1 MTKKILLAL
10 TALVALTLS
19 FSSCKKDDN
28 GNGKNPKTDV
38 KLRVEPKEV
47 KVMVGKTAQ
56 LTVTVEPADTKYTFE
71 SANADIATVSD
82 KGVITGVKVG
92 KTVISVKA
100 GNVTKTAD
108 VEVINAGAMDE
119 SRYAGKDNAS
129 EFIAPFYIAEQPK
142 IEEQIDLI
150 KVANE
155 AKGWKFLELASF
167 KEGNKAAV
175 FMAPNDGNKYTDK
188 RFGSQLNY
196 FFTPGKKEESFM
208 AFFSKTFSEKDP
220 VAAAVDGDAEMKESL
235 ESVLTLYGFSD
246 NIGSTKMNNGKT
258 VFVGANTKQFPEGP
272 YQAILFSNKGKSGY
286 SIVIMI
292 KLIESDQKSAQSL
305 TLNLNKI
312 SALEKLSNR

>member
-71 SANADIATVSD
+71 SANAEIATVSD
-82 KGVITGVKVG
+82 KGVITGVKIG

-108 VEVINAGAMDE
+108 VEVIEAGTMDE

-155 AKGWKFLELASF
+155 AKGWKFLKLASD
-167 KEGNKAAV
+167 EGSKAV
-175 FMAPNDGNKYTDK
+175 IFIAPNDGNKYTDK
-188 RFGSQLNY
+188 RFGSQINY
-196 FFTPGKKEESFM
+196 FFTPGEKEDSFM
-208 AFFSKTFSEKDP
+208 AFFSKTFSDKDP
-220 VAAAVDGDAEMKESL
+220 VVAAIDGDTELKESL
-235 ESVLTLYGFSD
+235 ESVLKLYGFSE
-246 NIGSTKMNNGKT
+246 NIGSAKLDNGKP
-258 VFVGANTKQFPEGP
+258 VFVGVNTDQFPEGP

-286 SIVIMI
+286 SVIIMI
-292 KLIESDQKSAQSL
+292 KLIESDQKSAQSI

-312 SALEKLSNR
+312 SSLEKLSNR

>member
-56 LTVTVEPADTKYTFE
+56 LTVTVEPVDTKYTFE

-82 KGVITGVKVG
+82 KGVITGVKIG

-108 VEVINAGAMDE
+108 VEVIEAGTMDE

-155 AKGWKFLELASF
+155 AKGWKFLKLASD
-167 KEGNKAAV
+167 EGSKAV
-175 FMAPNDGNKYTDK
+175 IFIAPNDGNKYTDK
-188 RFGSQLNY
+188 RFGSQINY

-246 NIGSTKMNNGKT
+246 NIGSTKLDNGKP
-258 VFVGANTKQFPEGP
+258 VFVGVNTKQFPEGP
-272 YQAILFSNKGKSGY
+272 YQAVLFSNKGKSGY

-292 KLIESDQKSAQSL
+292 KLIESDQQSAQSV

-312 SALEKLSNR
+312 SSLEKLSNR

>member
-71 SANADIATVSD
+71 SANAEIATVSD
-82 KGVITGVKVG
+82 KGVITGVKIG

-108 VEVINAGAMDE
+108 VEVIEAGTMDE

-155 AKGWKFLELASF
+155 AKGWKFLKLASD
-167 KEGNKAAV
+167 EGSKAV
-175 FMAPNDGNKYTDK
+175 IFIAPNDGNKYTDK
-188 RFGSQLNY
+188 RFGSQINY
-196 FFTPGKKEESFM
+196 FFTPGKKEDSFM

-246 NIGSTKMNNGKT
+246 NIGSTKLDNGKP
-258 VFVGANTKQFPEGP
+258 VFVGVNTKQFPEGP
-272 YQAILFSNKGKSGY
+272 YQAVLFSNKGKSGY

-292 KLIESDQKSAQSL
+292 KLIESDQQSAQSV

-312 SALEKLSNR
+312 SSLEKLSNR

>member
-82 KGVITGVKVG
+82 KGVITGVKIG

-108 VEVINAGAMDE
+108 VEVIEAGTMDE

-155 AKGWKFLELASF
+155 AKGWKFLKLASD
-167 KEGNKAAV
+167 EGSKAV
-175 FMAPNDGNKYTDK
+175 IFIAPNDGNKYTDK
-188 RFGSQLNY
+188 RFGSQINY

-246 NIGSTKMNNGKT
+246 NIGSTKLDNGKP
-258 VFVGANTKQFPEGP
+258 VFVGVNTKQFPEGP
-272 YQAILFSNKGKSGY
+272 YQAVLFSNKGKSGY

-292 KLIESDQKSAQSL
+292 KLIESDQQSAQSV

-312 SALEKLSNR
+312 SSLEKLSNR

>member
-82 KGVITGVKVG
+82 KGVITGVKIG

-108 VEVINAGAMDE
+108 VEVIEAGTMDE

-155 AKGWKFLELASF
+155 AKGWKFLKLASD
-167 KEGNKAAV
+167 EGSKAV
-175 FMAPNDGNKYTDK
+175 IFIAPNDGNKYTDK
-188 RFGSQLNY
+188 RFGSQINY

-246 NIGSTKMNNGKT
+246 NIGSTKLDNGKP
-258 VFVGANTKQFPEGP
+258 VFVGVNTKQFPEGP
-272 YQAILFSNKGKSGY
+272 YQAVLFSNKGKSGY
-286 SIVIMI
+286 SVIIMI
-292 KLIESDQKSAQSL
+292 KLIESDQKSAQSI

-312 SALEKLSNR
+312 SSLEKLSNR

>member
-1 MTKKILLAL
+1 
-10 TALVALTLS
+10 
-19 FSSCKKDDN
+19 
-28 GNGKNPKTDV
+28 
-38 KLRVEPKEV
+38 
-47 KVMVGKTAQ
+47 MVGKTAQ

-82 KGVITGVKVG
+82 KGVITGVKIG

-108 VEVINAGAMDE
+108 VEVIEAGTMDE

-155 AKGWKFLELASF
+155 AKGWQF
-167 KEGNKAAV
+167 KEVATFEKGDKAAV

-188 RFGSQLNY
+188 RFGSQLSY
-196 FFTPGKKEESFM
+196 FFIPGKKEESFM

-246 NIGSTKMNNGKT
+246 NIGSTKLDNGKP
-258 VFVGANTKQFPEGP
+258 VFVGVNTKQFPEGP
-272 YQAILFSNKGKSGY
+272 YQAVLFSNKGKSGY

-292 KLIESDQKSAQSL
+292 KLIESDQQSAQSV

-312 SALEKLSNR
+312 SSLEKLSNR

>member
-71 SANADIATVSD
+71 SANAEIATVSD

-108 VEVINAGAMDE
+108 VEVIEAGAMNE

-142 IEEQIDLI
+142 IEEQVDLI

-155 AKGWKFLELASF
+155 AKGWKFLKLASD
-167 KEGNKAAV
+167 EGSKAV
-175 FMAPNDGNKYTDK
+175 IFIAPNDGNKYTDK
-188 RFGSQLNY
+188 RFGSQINY

-208 AFFSKTFSEKDP
+208 AFFSKTFSDKDP
-220 VAAAVDGDAEMKESL
+220 VAAAIDGDTELKESL
-235 ESVLTLYGFSD
+235 ESVLKLYGFSE
-246 NIGSTKMNNGKT
+246 NIGSAKLDNGKP
-258 VFVGANTKQFPEGP
+258 VFVGVNTDQFPEGP

-286 SIVIMI
+286 SVIIMI
-292 KLIESDQKSAQSL
+292 KLIESDQKSAQSI

-312 SALEKLSNR
+312 SSLEKLSNR

>member
-71 SANADIATVSD
+71 SANAEIATVSD
-82 KGVITGVKVG
+82 KGVITGVKIG

-108 VEVINAGAMDE
+108 VEVIEAGTMDE

-155 AKGWKFLELASF
+155 AKGWKFLKLASD
-167 KEGNKAAV
+167 EGSKAV
-175 FMAPNDGNKYTDK
+175 IFIAPNDGNKYTDK

-246 NIGSTKMNNGKT
+246 NIGSTKLDNGKP
-258 VFVGANTKQFPEGP
+258 VFVGVNTKQFPEGP
-272 YQAILFSNKGKSGY
+272 YQAVLFSNKGKSGY

-292 KLIESDQKSAQSL
+292 KLIESDQQSAQSV

-312 SALEKLSNR
+312 SSLEKLSNR

>member
-71 SANADIATVSD
+71 SANAEIATVSD

-108 VEVINAGAMDE
+108 VEVIEAGTMDE

-155 AKGWKFLELASF
+155 AKGWKFLKLASD
-167 KEGNKAAV
+167 EGSKAV
-175 FMAPNDGNKYTDK
+175 IFIAPNDGNKYTDK
-188 RFGSQLNY
+188 RFGSQINY

-246 NIGSTKMNNGKT
+246 NIGSTKLDNGKP
-258 VFVGANTKQFPEGP
+258 VFVGVNTKQFPEGP
-272 YQAILFSNKGKSGY
+272 YQAVLFSNKGKSGY

-292 KLIESDQKSAQSL
+292 KLIESDQQSAQSV
-305 TLNLNKI
+305 TLDLNKI